1 MWRQRVREY
10 ESSGMTAGA
19 FARQRGFHQTTL
31 SKYVRLFG
39 RGVRTPTALALA
51 RVQPGTG
58 TASMV
63 PEVSERETLEIFVG
77 RGVVVRVRRGF
88 DGEVLSAVV
97 RLLSSEP

>member
-1 MWRQRVREY
+1 
-10 ESSGMTAGA
+10 
-19 FARQRGFHQTTL
+19 
-31 SKYVRLFG
+31 
-39 RGVRTPTALALA
+39 
-51 RVQPGTG
+51 
-58 TASMV
+58 MV